1 MSESIEVRRDGTI
14 VTVLLNRPERR
25 NALDLE
31 AWKRLGE
38 ALREISQDETARC
51 VVLRG
56 AGEQAFCSGAD
67 ISEFQAVR
75 ADRAQAWSY
84 GAAVEDALVAVDT
97 CRHPTLAMI
106 RGGCI
111 GGGLEIAAACD
122 LRVSDE
128 SGLFGAPVNQLG
140 ITMAYGELRGL
151 LGLIGQAATLEL
163 LLEGRSIGVKRA
175 RQMGLVNHVF
185 KAGKLEKRTDELA
198 ARIAAGAP
206 LANRWHKRF
215 VRRLAEPEPLTVA
228 ERAESYAFADT
239 EDYRVGC
246 EAFRS
251 RSRPAF
257 RGR

>member
-1 MSESIEVRRDGTI
+1 MSESIEVRREGVI
-14 VTVLLNRPERR
+14 ATVSMSRPDRR

-31 AWKRLGE
+31 AWRRLGE
-38 ALREISQDETARC
+38 VFREIGQSEEVRC

-56 AGEQAFCSGAD
+56 AGEDAFCAGAD
-67 ISEFQAVR
+67 ILEFEAVR
-75 ADRAQAWSY
+75 SDRAQAWSY
-84 GAAVEDALVAVDT
+84 GAVVEDALVAVDT

-106 RGGCI
+106 RGACL

-122 LRVSDE
+122 LRVSDA
-128 SGLFGAPVNQLG
+128 SALFGAPVNRLG

-151 LGLIGQAATLEL
+151 LGLIGQAHTLEL
-163 LLEGRSIGVKRA
+163 LLEGRSVGVKRA

-185 KAGKLEKRTDELA
+185 RTGKLERRTYDLA

-215 VRRLAEPEPLTVA
+215 VRRLAEPSALTVA

-239 EDYRVGC
+239 EDYRTGC
-246 EAFRS
+246 QAFRT
-251 RSRPAF
+251 RSRPEF
-257 RGR
+257 QGR